1 MSGSHDTIT
10 LTFRQHA
17 LLVIALEEQV
27 SNLRSKASD
36 YGLLTKEHLNEY
48 ETLLDL
54 IHRGHTFQV
63 ETPTLNETA

>member
-1 MSGSHDTIT
+1 MNENAVT
-10 LTFRQHA
+10 LTFRQYA
-17 LLVIALEEQV
+17 LLVIALEEQI
-27 SNLRSKASD
+27 NDLRSKAND

-54 IHRGHTFQV
+54 IHRGHAFQV

>member
-1 MSGSHDTIT
+1 MNENAVT
-10 LTFRQHA
+10 LTFRQYA
-17 LLVIALEEQV
+17 LLVIALEEQI
-27 SNLRSKASD
+27 NDLRSKANG

-54 IHRGHTFQV
+54 IHRGHAFQV